1 MWVLSAVKG
10 TIMHPLRVEDAAG
23 GGVKT
28 VGGVRSPHTSHCFY
42 SPPRFSF
49 FPAPVLDDPYDIPRI
64 STNPYKHG
72 LAIDSIGSR
81 VKIRQSGGPFV

>member
-28 VGGVRSPHTSHCFY
+28 VGGVTPHTSHCFY

-49 FPAPVLDDPYDIPRI
+49 FLAPVLDRGYPQIH
-64 STNPYKHG
+64 TNM
-72 LAIDSIGSR
+72 DW
-81 VKIRQSGGPFV
+81 Q